1 MNTVLIIIYVV
12 LIIAPIYLIWAI
24 SKINSNLK
32 KVEWLNAQEYT
43 ILRIDVP
50 KNNDKA
56 PLAAEQMFAAIHG
69 IYSESAKY
77 QNHLSFEIVS
87 KAKFI
92 QFYVYLPVHLKDFV
106 EGQIYAQYPAVEINE
121 VGDYTQDIDISSK
134 NFAICELKLNKPD
147 VYPIKQFTDFEVDPI
162 SGITSVMSKLN
173 DDEEIWFQMVV
184 KPVGDSWQEKGHSMV
199 SSVRSG
205 IKVSNKSIANKVGK
219 GIVDGLKML
228 FMQAVRPGEYFEKT
242 APEVKLPASVEDA
255 LKNIETKITKLGFET
270 KIRIMAISS
279 DSISARMKCQNV
291 AAAFKQYNTTNLNGF
306 KVGDIY
312 MNDQQRRKDFAIRS
326 FTDYGDIF
334 NIAELASIYHLPH
347 SSVSTPNIVWS
358 GSKKGEPPADLPL
371 KENTPEEDLTII
383 GETNF
388 RNVYRTFGIKRDD
401 RRRHIYI
408 VGKSGTGKS
417 TLIENMAIND
427 VMSGRGV
434 IIVDPHGELADKVL
448 SCIPENRINDTIIFD
463 PSDREFPV
471 AFNLLENVDDDFK
484 SIVASGF
491 VGIFKKIFGDSWGP
505 RLEHIMRN
513 TVFALLDYPSSTML
527 DIPRMLTNNRFRDKV
542 LEKVKDPVIKEFWL
556 NEFAS
561 FDSKFRTEAV
571 SPILNKVGQFLSS
584 STIRN
589 IVGQSDSSINIR
601 EIMDQQK
608 IMIVNLSR
616 GKIGE
621 DNSAL
626 LGAMMVTKVQLAA
639 MSRADTTVDHRPDCY
654 LYVDEFQN
662 FATESFAVIL
672 SEARKYNLNLTMAH
686 QYIAQLPDEVKDAVF
701 GNAGTLV
708 TFRVGGT
715 DAETLIGEFAPVFE
729 TNDLVNLDKYHIY
742 IKLLINGISSPAFS
756 ARTLSPVQTLSGN
769 IDAVIK
775 QSRDKY
781 SNTRAAVQE
790 SILSRSNQ
798 EEEELKAEAEAFR
811 QGGLEALLLKKAPSD
826 TGAGQSSKPSID
838 KDKVSEDNE
847 EKEHTPVPVKWI
859 NADVK
864 TSEKIPAVELEIKP
878 EPKKEEEENKDF
890 ASNVAGD
897 EKQENNDEN
906 NNNRTELT
914 DGEKKPSKSRVIK
927 YDSIIDGKIYKE
939 RTARG
944 GVKWYLGEEID
955 EEKLAKSKVSL
966 DDAARKIIEISKNV
980 NESSKNQ
987 VEQGSSKKH
996 KKDKSHRN
1004 DDRDESIK
1012 RDDRESNKKDD
1023 SYLDDGSQ
1031 NKEVAEDEFGKHD
1044 NEATKTAAI
1053 HPQKI
1058 DDNTRDLTEKEETD
1072 EKEDSEERGAKG
1084 ELVKN
1089 DDTQETAKKEKKDAN
1104 SDKNDADSDNLPV
1117 VASTV
1122 LPTTLVESRVEKV
1135 PEITLVAQPQTRL
1148 SSSRFNSAH
1157 HELISDAKHLDEG
1170 KATKIDE

>member
-1 MNTVLIIIYVV
+1 MSIALAIIYTVLIIG
-12 LIIAPIYLIWAI
+12 PIYLIWAI
-24 SKINSNLK
+24 VKINSNLK
-32 KVEWLNAQEYT
+32 KVEWSNAQEYT

-50 KNNDKA
+50 KNNDKS

-69 IYSESAKY
+69 IYAESARF

-87 KAKFI
+87 KEKFI

-106 EGQIYAQYPAVEINE
+106 EGQIYAQYPTVEITE
-121 VGDYTQDIDISSK
+121 VGDYTTELDTSSK

-173 DDEEIWFQMVV
+173 EGEEIWFQMII
-184 KPVGDSWQEKGHSMV
+184 KPIGDSWQEKGHSIV

-205 IKVSNKSIANKVGK
+205 VKMSGK
-219 GIVDGLKML
+219 GLLGKAGKGVSK
-228 FMQAVRPGEYFEKT
+228 FFQAVVLQLFRPGEVFEKT
-242 APEVKLPASVEDA
+242 APEVKLPASVEEA
-255 LKNIETKITKLGFET
+255 LKSIEQKITKLGFET
-270 KIRIMAISS
+270 KIRIMSISS
-279 DSISARMKCQNV
+279 DSVSARMKCQSV

-306 KVGDIY
+306 KVSDILL
-312 MNDQQRRKDFAIRS
+312 NDQPRRKDFATRS
-326 FTDYGDIF
+326 FVDIGETF

-358 GSKKGEPPADLPL
+358 GSKKGEPPANLPL
-371 KENTPEEDLTII
+371 RENTPEDDLTII

-388 RNVYRTFGIKRDD
+388 RNVYRVFGIKKDD

-427 VMSGRGV
+427 VMAGRGV

-448 SCIPENRINDTIIFD
+448 ACIPDNRINDVIVFD

-513 TVFALLDYPSSTML
+513 TVFALLDYPGSTML
-527 DIPRMLTNNRFRDKV
+527 DIPRMLTNSRFRDKV
-542 LEKVKDPVIKEFWL
+542 LEKVKDPIIKEFWL

-584 STIRN
+584 STVRN
-589 IVGQSDSSINIR
+589 IVGQSQSSINIR
-601 EIMDQQK
+601 EIMDQKK
-608 IMIVNLSR
+608 IMVVNLSR

-639 MSRADTTVDHRPDCY
+639 MSRADTTIDHRPDSY

-686 QYIAQLPDEVKDAVF
+686 QYIAQLSDEVKDAVF
-701 GNAGTLV
+701 GNAGTLI

-715 DAETLIGEFAPVFE
+715 DAEALIGEFAPVFE
-729 TNDLVNLDKYHIY
+729 TTDLVNLDKHQIY
-742 IKLLINGISSPAFS
+742 TKLLINGISSPAFS
-756 ARTLSPVQTLSGN
+756 ARTLPPVQKLSGN

-775 QSRDKY
+775 QSREKY
-781 SNTRAAVQE
+781 SNTRTAVQD
-790 SILSRSNQ
+790 SILQRSRQ

-811 QGGLEALLLKKAPSD
+811 QGGLEALLVKKPASNP
-826 TGAGQSSKPSID
+826 TAQSRTTVEATIKEEEPTEDREEEFKP
-838 KDKVSEDNE
+838 VQ
-847 EKEHTPVPVKWI
+847 VKWI
-859 NADVK
+859 NPDEDAKSDMA
-864 TSEKIPAVELEIKP
+864 SETIDESSPNILNTPITPNTPTP
-878 EPKKEEEENKDF
+878 EPKP
-890 ASNVAGD
+890 SGP
-897 EKQENNDEN
+897 
-906 NNNRTELT
+906 RT
-914 DGEKKPSKSRVIK
+914 IK
-927 YDSIIDGKIYKE
+927 YDSILHGRIYKE

-955 EEKLAKSKVSL
+955 EEKLAKSKITL
-966 DDAARKIIEISKNV
+966 DNTARKIIELSQKVSPI
-980 NESSKNQ
+980 KNQ
-987 VEQGSSKKH
+987 NEPVGESHQKKNHHERH
-996 KKDKSHRN
+996 KKAVSITDSHHSEN
-1004 DDRDESIK
+1004 DVEKAEKNNTPDR
-1012 RDDRESNKKDD
+1012 
-1023 SYLDDGSQ
+1023 
-1031 NKEVAEDEFGKHD
+1031 
-1044 NEATKTAAI
+1044 
-1053 HPQKI
+1053 
-1058 DDNTRDLTEKEETD
+1058 LTESVDNRGTA
-1072 EKEDSEERGAKG
+1072 EK
-1084 ELVKN
+1084 LM
-1089 DDTQETAKKEKKDAN
+1089 
-1104 SDKNDADSDNLPV
+1104 PV
-1117 VASTV
+1117 VAE
-1122 LPTTLVESRVEKV
+1122 PIV
-1135 PEITLVAQPQTRL
+1135 PVL
-1148 SSSRFNSAH
+1148 SSEVNNDLSDNNLMIKEQPKFNSAH
-1157 HELISDAKHLDEG
+1157 HELKVDATHLKEG
-1170 KATKIDE
+1170 EPVKLGEEN

>member
-1 MNTVLIIIYVV
+1 MNIVLIIIYAV
-12 LIIAPIYLIWAI
+12 LIIGPIYLIWAI
-24 SKINSNLK
+24 IKINSNLK

-43 ILRIDVP
+43 VLRIDVP
-50 KNNDKA
+50 KNNDKS

-69 IYSESAKY
+69 IFSESAQY

-87 KAKFI
+87 KEKFI

-106 EGQIYAQYPAVEINE
+106 EGQIYAQYPTVEINE
-121 VGDYTQDIDISSK
+121 VGDYTQNLDASSK

-173 DDEEIWFQMVV
+173 EGEEIWFQMVV
-184 KPVGDSWQEKGHSMV
+184 RPIGDSWQEKGHSMV

-205 IKVSNKSIANKVGK
+205 TRTSGKDLSNKV
-219 GIVDGLKML
+219 LKNVSKFFQALVMQL
-228 FMQAVRPGEYFEKT
+228 FRPGEFFEKT
-242 APEVKLPASVEDA
+242 PEEVKLPASVEEA
-255 LKNIETKITKLGFET
+255 LKNIEQKITKLGFET
-270 KIRIMAISS
+270 KIRIMSISS
-279 DSISARMKCQNV
+279 DSISARMKCQSV

-312 MNDQQRRKDFAIRS
+312 LNDQQRRKDFSIRS
-326 FTDYGDIF
+326 FAESGDIF
-334 NIAELASIYHLPH
+334 NIAELASVYHLPH
-347 SSVSTPNIVWS
+347 SSVATPNIVWS
-358 GSKKGEPPADLPL
+358 GSKKGEPPANLPL
-371 KENTPEEDLTII
+371 RENTPEDELTII

-388 RNVYRTFGIKRDD
+388 RNVYRVFGIKKDD

-427 VMSGRGV
+427 VMAGRGV

-448 SCIPENRINDTIIFD
+448 ACIPDNRVNDVIVFD

-471 AFNLLENVDDDFK
+471 AFNLLESVNDDFK

-513 TVFALLDYPSSTML
+513 TVFALLDYPGSTML
-527 DIPRMLTNNRFRDKV
+527 DIPRMLTNSRFRDKV
-542 LEKVKDPVIKEFWL
+542 LEKVKDPIIKEFWL

-589 IVGQSDSSINIR
+589 IVGQSESSINIR

-639 MSRADTTVDHRPDCY
+639 MSRADTTIDHRPDSY

-686 QYIAQLPDEVKDAVF
+686 QYIAQLSDEVKDAVF
-701 GNAGTLV
+701 GNAGTLI
-708 TFRVGGT
+708 TFRVGGI
-715 DAETLIGEFAPVFE
+715 DAEALIGEFAPVFE
-729 TNDLVNLDKYHIY
+729 TTDLVNLDKHQIY
-742 IKLLINGISSPAFS
+742 TKLLINGISSPAFS
-756 ARTLSPVQTLSGN
+756 ARTLPPVQKLSGN

-781 SNTRAAVQE
+781 SNTRAAVQD
-790 SILSRSNQ
+790 SIMQRSRQ

-811 QGGLEALLLKKAPSD
+811 QGGLEALLVKKPAGTPLVQSTESSD
-826 TGAGQSSKPSID
+826 
-838 KDKVSEDNE
+838 E
-847 EKEHTPVPVKWI
+847 EEHVPVPVKWI
-859 NADVK
+859 NPDNIPDGSQMDQNKKPDQPTPEPFPTTQAENPAPIHQP
-864 TSEKIPAVELEIKP
+864 SETTPDKEVETKRPEAQAEDQSES
-878 EPKKEEEENKDF
+878 EPKKP
-890 ASNVAGD
+890 SGP
-897 EKQENNDEN
+897 
-906 NNNRTELT
+906 RT
-914 DGEKKPSKSRVIK
+914 IK
-927 YDSIIDGKIYKE
+927 YDSILNGRIYKE

-955 EEKLAKSKVSL
+955 EEKLAKSKISL
-966 DDAARKIIEISKNV
+966 DDTARKIIEL
-980 NESSKNQ
+980 
-987 VEQGSSKKH
+987 SKKISLPLSRKGEAGESH
-996 KKDKSHRN
+996 SKKDRQRHKQKDHDDNVPAHEQKPEIRPEFVRPVTEMKSE
-1004 DDRDESIK
+1004 DITPETVDEVSNIQSETGKVEDVTRADEKTENLLPVEEKDSGTLLPAIAPSILPTELIK
-1012 RDDRESNKKDD
+1012 
-1023 SYLDDGSQ
+1023 Q
-1031 NKEVAEDEFGKHD
+1031 NKA
-1044 NEATKTAAI
+1044 
-1053 HPQKI
+1053 
-1058 DDNTRDLTEKEETD
+1058 ETD
-1072 EKEDSEERGAKG
+1072 ELKPQPAP
-1084 ELVKN
+1084 
-1089 DDTQETAKKEKKDAN
+1089 TEKIK
-1104 SDKNDADSDNLPV
+1104 
-1117 VASTV
+1117 
-1122 LPTTLVESRVEKV
+1122 
-1135 PEITLVAQPQTRL
+1135 
-1148 SSSRFNSAH
+1148 FNSAH
-1157 HELISDAKHLDEG
+1157 HELRVDATHLREGEPVKISEQ
-1170 KATKIDE
+1170 ER

>member
-1 MNTVLIIIYVV
+1 
-12 LIIAPIYLIWAI
+12 LIWAI
-24 SKINSNLK
+24 SRINVNLK
-32 KVEWLNAQEYT
+32 KVDWLNAQEYT
-43 ILRIDVP
+43 VLRIDVP
-50 KNNDKA
+50 KNNDKS

-87 KAKFI
+87 KEKFI

-106 EGQIYAQYPAVEINE
+106 EGQIYAQYPTVEINE
-121 VGDYTQDIDISSK
+121 VGDYTQDLDISSQ
-134 NFAICELKLNKPD
+134 NFAICELGLNKPD
-147 VYPIKQFTDFEVDPI
+147 AYPIKQFTDFEVDPI

-173 DDEEIWFQMVV
+173 SGEEIWFQMIIR
-184 KPVGDSWQEKGHSMV
+184 PVGDSWQERGHSMV

-205 IKVSNKSIANKVGK
+205 AKASDKGFAGQLGK
-219 GIVDGLKML
+219 GLLDGLKVL
-228 FMQAVRPGEYFEKT
+228 LLQAFRPGEYFEKT
-242 APEVKLPASVEDA
+242 APEIKLPASVEDA

-279 DSISARMKCQNV
+279 DSISARMKCQSV

-306 KVGDIY
+306 RVGDIHL
-312 MNDQQRRKDFAIRS
+312 NDQQRRKDFSIRS
-326 FTDYGDIF
+326 FTNYGEIF
-334 NIAELASIYHLPH
+334 NIAELASVFHLPH

-358 GSKKGEPPADLPL
+358 GSKKGEPPANLPL
-371 KENTPEEDLTII
+371 RENTPEGDLTII

-388 RNVYRTFGIKRDD
+388 RNMYRTFGIKRDD
-401 RRRHIYI
+401 RRRHIYM

-427 VMSGRGV
+427 VMAGRGV
-434 IIVDPHGELADKVL
+434 VVVDPHGELADKVL
-448 SCIPENRINDTIIFD
+448 SCIPDNRVNDVIIFD

-527 DIPRMLTNNRFRDKV
+527 DIPRMLTNSRFRDKV

-589 IVGQSDSSINIR
+589 IVGQSESSINIR

-639 MSRADTTVDHRPDCY
+639 MSRADTTIDHRPDCY

-686 QYIAQLPDEVKDAVF
+686 QYVAQLPDEVKDAVF
-701 GNAGTLV
+701 GNAGTLI

-715 DAETLIGEFAPVFE
+715 DAEGLIGEFTPVFE
-729 TNDLVNLDKYHIY
+729 ANDLVNLDKYQIY

-756 ARTLSPVQTLSGN
+756 ARTLPPVQKLSGN

-775 QSRDKY
+775 QSREKY
-781 SNTRAAVQE
+781 SNTRAAVQD
-790 SILSRSNQ
+790 SILNRSRQ

-811 QGGLEALLLKKAPSD
+811 QGGLEALLIKKPGG
-826 TGAGQSSKPSID
+826 TNQSQSKEKKIS
-838 KDKVSEDNE
+838 SENDE
-847 EKEHTPVPVKWI
+847 EKEHVPVPVKWVNVDTKREENVI
-859 NADVK
+859 PK
-864 TSEKIPAVELEIKP
+864 TANVDQPKP
-878 EPKKEEEENKDF
+878 EPQIQPTETAVKPEEKSEISDDPKI
-890 ASNVAGD
+890 SD
-897 EKQENNDEN
+897 ELE
-906 NNNRTELT
+906 
-914 DGEKKPSKSRVIK
+914 EKKPSKSRVIK

-955 EEKLAKSKVSL
+955 EEKLAKSKISV
-966 DDAARKIIEISKNV
+966 DDTAKKIIEL
-980 NESSKNQ
+980 
-987 VEQGSSKKH
+987 SKKVSSGNNLMSVGESGR
-996 KKDKSHRN
+996 KKDHQSHNRPKKQHHN
-1004 DDRDESIK
+1004 DEKKIEKGTPRRSAD
-1012 RDDRESNKKDD
+1012 KDD
-1023 SYLDDGSQ
+1023 VATAKAVEENRVEEHFPTHQPSQ
-1031 NKEVAEDEFGKHD
+1031 ELEPPK
-1044 NEATKTAAI
+1044 
-1053 HPQKI
+1053 P
-1058 DDNTRDLTEKEETD
+1058 EKPVL
-1072 EKEDSEERGAKG
+1072 SEEVDGK
-1084 ELVKN
+1084 
-1089 DDTQETAKKEKKDAN
+1089 ETFSKSEESTPVAIKEKPSEPTPEKDL
-1104 SDKNDADSDNLPV
+1104 LPV
-1117 VASTV
+1117 VAAP
-1122 LPTTLVESRVEKV
+1122 LYPTTLVESQVMKV
-1135 PEITLVAQPQTRL
+1135 PDSTPAPQQTHL
-1148 SSSRFNSAH
+1148 GSKFNSAH
-1157 HELISDAKHLDEG
+1157 HELIADAKHLPEG
-1170 KATKIDE
+1170 EVIKIDE